1 MLLVLS
7 RKPTM
12 RTFLIALLI
21 SISTQAG
28 ANNDIT
34 NNNLVEAVEAI
45 DANVIFM
52 RHALAPGFGD
62 PISFNVTDCSTQR
75 NLNDVGRAQARS
87 IGKAMLNSGF
97 RFNEV
102 LSSQWCRCTQTAEL
116 LNLGHWNTFSGL
128 NSFFQDHANKQIT
141 LDLLHRKLASL
152 GHGLTLMVTHQVVI
166 SAITNHVVGSGALV
180 AYNSTTF
187 EAQSFTLE

>member
-1 MLLVLS
+1 
-7 RKPTM
+7 M

-34 NNNLVEAVEAI
+34 NKKLVEAVAAI

-62 PISFNVTDCSTQR
+62 PEHFNVANCSTQR
-75 NLNDVGRAQARS
+75 NLSDMGRTQARS
-87 IGKAMLNSGF
+87 IGTAVLNSGVEF
-97 RFNEV
+97 EQI

-116 LNLGHWNTFSGL
+116 LNLGHWSTFGGL
-128 NSFFQDHANKQIT
+128 NSFFQGHVNKQAT
-141 LDLLHRKLASL
+141 LNLLHKKLASL
-152 GHGLTLMVTHQVVI
+152 DHGLTLMVTHQVVI
-166 SAITNHVVGSGALV
+166 SAITKLVVGSGDLV

-187 EAQSFTLE
+187 EAQALTLE